1 MLVFVKLL
9 VVNNLI
15 DVSESYVLRIIRSG
29 CYDSLQSV
37 RSVAISVL
45 SRLVQHFQP
54 EDVTNLSVTMV
65 ETDKCA
71 IIHEWFEIILP
82 MTADGEKT
90 VQDKAMSEINVQE
103 CFLSLPNSRKIL
115 FLCAPRWYN
124 SESLPLWC
132 PTDTVRPNH
141 SQNGLLE
148 MFQLTLK

>member
-1 MLVFVKLL
+1 MLVFVKSL

-54 EDVTNLSVTMV
+54 GDVTHLSATMV
-65 ETDKCA
+65 EADKCA

-115 FLCAPRWYN
+115 FYAPHVGTN
-124 SESLPLWC
+124 LKTSSLG
-132 PTDTVRPNH
+132 VRSYRP
-141 SQNGLLE
+141 SVR
-148 MFQLTLK
+148 TLK

>member
-1 MLVFVKLL
+1 MLVFVKSL

-54 EDVTNLSVTMV
+54 GDVTNLSATMV
-65 ETDKCA
+65 EADKCA

-103 CFLSLPNSRKIL
+103 CFFIVTKQRKKL
-115 FLCAPRWYN
+115 FLAPHVGTILKD
-124 SESLPLWC
+124 SSFG
-132 PTDTVRPNH
+132 VRPNRP
-141 SQNGLLE
+141 SVR
-148 MFQLTLK
+148 TLK